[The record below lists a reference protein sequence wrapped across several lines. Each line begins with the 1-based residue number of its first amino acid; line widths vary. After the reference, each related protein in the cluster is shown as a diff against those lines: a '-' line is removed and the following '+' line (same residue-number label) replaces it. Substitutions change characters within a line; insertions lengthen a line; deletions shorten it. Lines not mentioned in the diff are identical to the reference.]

1 MSTED
6 GPDADAGA
14 TRDPSAD
21 LRWDALR
28 LEYEH
33 LRSEIEQSI
42 RNQVRVLGYGGATL
56 SLLIGLGIG
65 NREFAIV
72 IALPFLAF
80 FFFMLWSI
88 EQTRMMRAGD
98 YISGLED
105 RAREEILDGDGLGW
119 EGWLSY
125 RSKRESFDIYDL
137 HYYSQYGVLGG
148 FVVVLVVAALFL
160 WFGSELLDVQWPV
173 ALTGPFKIVL
183 TVAYLLMA
191 VVCLGFL
198 LKTVRHGDVRTSL
211 RAYRAYQRE

>member
-1 MSTED
+1 MSID
-6 GPDADAGA
+6 GGSDDGERAAGA
-14 TRDPSAD
+14 PSAD

-56 SLLIGLGIG
+56 SLLIGIGIG
-65 NREFAIV
+65 NQEFAIV

-119 EGWLSY
+119 EGWLGY

-160 WFGSELLDVQWPV
+160 WFGSELLDLRWPV
-173 ALTGPFKIVL
+173 VLTGPFRVAL
-183 TVAYLLMA
+183 TVIYLLMA
-191 VVCLGFL
+191 VACLGFL